1 MKSPRSISFSANL
14 YADKGSENVVL
25 WVHQFVSSI
34 AVFPYTAHCVT
45 PSSLKLLPFW
55 ELSHKKASEIPFTF
69 IEQFSREKSIW
80 IFPVPSEIVAK
91 HIFPNDR
98 WSMTRPASE
107 TSLFGALMIS
117 STVRNSL
124 IAPPAMSMLEG
135 YFASIFPRELVISN
149 LVAKGFTPSAL
160 MRSSFRMRSRVSV
173 E

>member
-14 YADKGSENVVL
+14 YADN
-25 WVHQFVSSI
+25 HSS
-34 AVFPYTAHCVT
+34 PCRGGWEGY
-45 PSSLKLLPFW
+45 PSFISPTRGESSDTLFQ
-55 ELSHKKASEIPFTF
+55 STR

-91 HIFPNDR
+91 QIFPNDR
-98 WSMTRPASE
+98 WSMTRPASA

-124 IAPPAMSMLEG
+124 FAPLAISILEG
-135 YFASIFPRELVISN
+135 YFARIFPRELVISN
-149 LVAKGFTPSAL
+149 LVAKGFTPSAR
-160 MRSSFRMRSRVSV
+160 MRSSFRIRSRVSV